1 VNAAT
6 QRGGGGDLSSRR
18 AASAVSDGTAR
29 RGAAVEC
36 QLLQPARRSE

>member
-1 VNAAT
+1 MQQLSAAAAAI
-6 QRGGGGDLSSRR
+6 SHHR